1 VLLVVLAAVLL
12 QHPHPSPLSTVPLRV
27 TLESVREDCGAGPPQ
42 IPGAR
47 DPGSSSPLDPS
58 AGWLGDYAMAREAS
72 GTSWQPEAA
81 GMEGLHFGA
90 GAWRGMAHASA
101 FAVYTRQ
108 GGPRGGRQAFSTNM
122 AALGAGRDF
131 AGGTLALRAMASLEP
146 LMGRTGYRHLL
157 QTGESA
163 DGVNHL
169 IDRQHPHDLAM
180 ELAVMYSRPVGARA
194 SVFLYGG
201 WPGEPALG
209 PPAFMH
215 RPSGL
220 ALPTAPLG
228 HHWMDATHV
237 TFGVV
242 TAGLIRG
249 PFKLDASA
257 FNGREPDGERWGFEP
272 FRLDSASLRLT
283 VNPSSALSVQAS
295 AGRLET
301 PERLHPGLDTNR
313 YTASVSWSGGPRGA
327 HLDATAAWARNV
339 RSAHLPNCFISAGC
353 LEGTIPFPP
362 SRFQDALL
370 LEATLR
376 AGTRH
381 LVFTRAERVEKDGLY
396 AGLDPFHARV
406 FPVAAAQL
414 GYLYE
419 LPLPGRLGFRVGG
432 AVSLSSVPEFIEPD
446 FGRRPVSYWILAQ
459 ARLR

>member
-1 VLLVVLAAVLL
+1 M
-12 QHPHPSPLSTVPLRV
+12 T
-27 TLESVREDCGAGPPQ
+27 
-42 IPGAR
+42 
-47 DPGSSSPLDPS
+47 
-58 AGWLGDYAMAREAS
+58 REAS
-72 GTSWQPEAA
+72 GTSWQPENA
-81 GMEGLHFGA
+81 GMEGLHFTA

-122 AALGAGRDF
+122 AALGAGRAL

-180 ELAVMYSRPVGARA
+180 ELAAMYSRPAGERG
-194 SVFLYGG
+194 SLFLYVG

-215 RPSGL
+215 RAS
-220 ALPTAPLG
+220 ALLIPTAPLG

-242 TAGLIRG
+242 TAGMARG

-257 FNGREPDGERWGFEP
+257 FNGREPDGQRWGFEA
-272 FRLDSASLRLT
+272 FRLDSASVRLT
-283 VNPSSALSVQAS
+283 LNPGAALSLQAS
-295 AGRLET
+295 AGRLNA
-301 PERLHPGLDTNR
+301 PERLHPGIDINR
-313 YTASVSWSGGPRGA
+313 YSASVSWSGHARGA
-327 HLDATAAWARNV
+327 RVDLTAAWARNV
-339 RSAHLPNCFISAGC
+339 RSQHLPNCFLSAGC
-353 LEGTIPFPP
+353 LGGAIPFPP
-362 SRFQDALL
+362 SRLQDALL
-370 LEATLR
+370 LEATLF
-376 AGTRH
+376 AGARH
-381 LVFTRAERVEKDGLY
+381 VVFTRAERVEKDGLY
-396 AGLDPFHARV
+396 PGFDPFHARV
-406 FPVAAAQL
+406 FPVAAVEL

-419 LPLPGRLGFRVGG
+419 VPLRGRVAWRAG
-432 AVSLSSVPEFIEPD
+432 AAAGLASVPLFIEPD
-446 FGRRPVSYWILAQ
+446 FGRRPASYWILAQ

>member
-1 VLLVVLAAVLL
+1 VSRFVLAAVLL
-12 QHPHPSPLSTVPLRV
+12 LAARPSFAQ
-27 TLESVREDCGAGPPQ
+27 DHAHAG
-42 IPGAR
+42 
-47 DPGSSSPLDPS
+47 SFS
-58 AGWLGDYAMAREAS
+58 GWLGDYAMAREAS

-81 GMEGLHFGA
+81 GMEGLHFTA

-122 AALGAGRDF
+122 AALGAGRAL

-180 ELAVMYSRPVGARA
+180 ELAALYSRGLGGRG
-194 SVFLYGG
+194 SLFLYAG

-215 RPSGL
+215 RPS
-220 ALPTAPLG
+220 ALVIPAAPLG
-228 HHWMDATHV
+228 HHWMDVTHV

-242 TAGLIRG
+242 TAGLTRG
-249 PFKLDASA
+249 AWKLDASA

-272 FRLDSASLRLT
+272 FRLDSASVRVT
-283 VNPSSALSVQAS
+283 VNPSAALSIQAS
-295 AGRLET
+295 AGRLKA
-301 PERLHPGLDTNR
+301 PERLHPGVDTSR
-313 YTASVSWSGGPRGA
+313 YTASAQWSGGTRRA
-327 HLDATAAWARNV
+327 RFDVTAAWARNV
-339 RSAHLPNCFISAGC
+339 RSQHLPNCFLSAGC
-353 LEGTIPFPP
+353 LGGDIPFPP

-376 AGTRH
+376 AGARH
-381 LVFTRAERVEKDGLY
+381 VFFTRAERVEKDGLY
-396 AGLDPFHARV
+396 AGLDAFHARV
-406 FPVAAAQL
+406 FPVTAAQL

-419 LPLPGRLGFRVGG
+419 LPVGGRVGWRAG
-432 AVSLSSVPEFIEPD
+432 GTVGLSSVPEFIEPD
-446 FGRRPVSYWILAQ
+446 FGRRPLSYWIVAQ
-459 ARLR
+459 ARVR